1 MKQLTKNNWVTAIAL
16 VLAFPAAWFI
26 LVNVLNEVGISGP
39 YHSSLPVFEQIGVK
53 KSIGWNIN
61 LLILFGPIVA
71 CFLTAL
77 QILKI
82 DRQFTERH
90 FHFHFAIRRCWFPIL
105 VGALSMSLL
114 AIISLYLFG
123 ENCHCQ

>member
-1 MKQLTKNNWVTAIAL
+1 MKSLNRSNWLTL
-16 VLAFPAAWFI
+16 VSLLLSIPAAYFI
-26 LVNVLNEVGISGP
+26 CINMLHEAGVSSPYTTSQPFLEKWGIRE
-39 YHSSLPVFEQIGVK
+39 SL
-53 KSIGWNIN
+53 GWNIN

-77 QILKI
+77 QVVKI

-90 FHFHFAIRRCWFPIL
+90 FHFHFAIRRRWFPIL

-114 AIISLYLFG
+114 AILSLYLFG
-123 ENCHCQ
+123 ENCHC